1 MVLNAVSQS
10 LSMLWCD
17 ALTLFSMNGANNRPM
32 HQCKIVCMKDD
43 DPHSKMPYE
52 KNLGV
57 QDLQLG
63 QATEYPS
70 EYTPGLLQAVPRKLN
85 RAELG
90 IVEQQPFVGCDVW
103 HAYELSWLNA
113 KGKPVVALARCS
125 VDAASSNIIESKS
138 FKLYL
143 NSFNQTRF
151 ATQVAVQQTII
162 NDLSAVAGQL
172 VQVELFAPDQA
183 QALPVSTLPGEC
195 IDALDIQVD
204 DFTLNPQ
211 GLAVEEGERV
221 AETLH
226 SHLLKSNCLITNQP
240 DWASVVIQYQGFRLN
255 REALLRYLI
264 SFRMHNEFHEQCVE
278 RIFTDIQQYCSPE
291 KLSVQALY
299 TRRGGLDINPYR
311 SSHAYAAVPMLRI
324 NRQ

>member
-1 MVLNAVSQS
+1 
-10 LSMLWCD
+10 
-17 ALTLFSMNGANNRPM
+17 
-32 HQCKIVCMKDD
+32 MKNDEQ
-43 DPHSKMPYE
+43 HSNKPYE
-52 KNLGV
+52 NNLEL
-57 QDLQLG
+57 QNLQLG
-63 QATEYPS
+63 QTTEYPT

-125 VDAASSNIIESKS
+125 VDAASPNIIESKS

-151 ATQVAVQQTII
+151 VDPKIVQQTIVS
-162 NDLSAVAGQL
+162 DLSAVAGL
-172 VQVELFAPDQA
+172 PVHVELFAPDQA
-183 QALPVSTLPGEC
+183 RALPVATLPGEC
-195 IDALDIQVD
+195 IDALDIEVD
-204 DFTLNPQ
+204 NFSLNPQ
-211 GLAVEEGERV
+211 WLAIEESKV
-221 AETLH
+221 VTETLH

-240 DWASVVIQYQGFRLN
+240 DWASVVIQYQGPKLN
-255 REALLRYLI
+255 REALLRYLL

-311 SSHAYAAVPMLRI
+311 SSHVYDAVPMLRI